1 MYLLQTSYKCFL
13 LSLNIFEKV
22 KYSSKTISRIMSPLN
37 LDFFREIG
45 IFYSNF
51 FIPYR
56 IYFKIP
62 HRNNMTRL
70 YKHNFLT
77 RQGNLTHYC
86 DIDKLRTQKI

>member
-1 MYLLQTSYKCFL
+1 MFLLQTSYIYFL

-22 KYSSKTISRIMSPLN
+22 KYSSKTISRIISPLN

-45 IFYSNF
+45 IFQSNF

-56 IYFKIP
+56 IYNKIP

-70 YKHNFLT
+70 YKHNCLT
-77 RQGNLTHYC
+77 RQGNLTHYY
-86 DIDKLRTQKI
+86 DKDKLRTQKI